1 MKTNKINQELML
13 TVRVTKRL
21 LDGINSLSRNKYS
34 TRSDFIR
41 AVLQKEVDKNR

>member
-1 MKTNKINQELML
+1 MKTKHINRELML

-21 LDGINSLSRNKYS
+21 LDSINILSRNKYA

-41 AVLQKEVDKNR
+41 AVLQKEVDKNK